1 MVIRSA
7 GSCTW
12 GLRLDLVNARAKDK
26 LPIRP
31 QYISSIITIRENEF
45 RLLVT
50 PVLIPEVPIAEHVSK
65 NTSDIGRFWD
75 TIMAM
80 VAASIRPR
88 LMVRMQADCL
98 MDSSSSL
105 LPNIST
111 PYVWRILDWT

>member
-88 LMVRMQADCL
+88 LMVRIQADC
-98 MDSSSSL
+98 
-105 LPNIST
+105 
-111 PYVWRILDWT
+111 